1 MVNKIIDLHKTVI
14 VLNGIL
20 PGKKIIQKLIK
31 KRTVIAADGALSKLL
46 NIDIVP
52 DYVIGDMDSCK
63 VKNKESIEYI
73 RIDNQDYTDFD
84 KSILYAKEHNLSP
97 AIVLGINGGEIDHT
111 INNLYSLMK
120 YYKISGAIFVDQYS
134 DGEISNDKI
143 KIGIP
148 CDNKIELKLPQKSI
162 ISIIPFPKANISSQ
176 GLRWELNNTLLENL
190 ATSARNFSIGENIE
204 LTVHNGNVLL
214 IIDYFANQLG

>member
-111 INNLYSLMK
+111 INSLYSLMK

-134 DGEISNDKI
+134 DGKISNDKI

-162 ISIIPFPKANISSQ
+162 ISIIPFPQANISSQ

>member
-134 DGEISNDKI
+134 DGKISNDKI

>member
-134 DGEISNDKI
+134 DGKISNDKI

-162 ISIIPFPKANISSQ
+162 ISIIPFPQANISSQ

-214 IIDYFANQLG
+214 IIDYFSNQLG

>member
-134 DGEISNDKI
+134 DGKISNDKI

-162 ISIIPFPKANISSQ
+162 ISIIPFPQANISSQ